1 MERKMIAI
9 HQTVARK
16 AYTPTP
22 TDIQQA
28 CEDIRATWSKRERN
42 RRKVKRRAPRWTLPV
57 VPLTDLVRSVREARA
72 DDTL

>member
-22 TDIQQA
+22 TDIQLA
-28 CEDIRATWSKRERN
+28 CEEIRATWSKGERN
-42 RRKVKRRAPRWTLPV
+42 RRKVKRRAPRWTVPV
-57 VPLTDLVRSVREARA
+57 VTLTDLVRLVRGARSDA
-72 DDTL
+72 L